1 MPHTPTGLFGG
12 VVVGSTHSTARV
24 VPCGPDLPG
33 SESQGKA
40 SPLAGLVAARH
51 IVTQLSVPFCA
62 FGLAL
67 SSLLGLDLFSLER
80 LGDVPHSGI

>member
-24 VPCGPDLPG
+24 VPLGPDPPG
-33 SESQGKA
+33 PENQGKA
-40 SPLAGLVAARH
+40 SPLVGLVAARH
-51 IVTQLSVPFCA
+51 IVTRLSIPFCA

-67 SSLLGLDLFSLER
+67 RSLFRLGLFSLER
-80 LGDVPHSGI
+80 LGDVPYSGI